1 MAKTQTSQKQLTKK
15 DVKDVVVEV
24 LAPFAKAVKKDF
36 DRIDKRFEQV
46 NKRFEQVDKRFEQ
59 VDKRFD
65 QVGLRLTGIEFELR
79 ETNKRVAHLEEQ
91 VQNLFNKMD
100 KLIGFYERQ
109 QQEITIMSAQ
119 IKRLEDR
126 IVRLEAEKSEK

>member
-46 NKRFEQVDKRFEQ
+46 
-59 VDKRFD
+59 DKRFD
-65 QVGLRLTGIEFELR
+65 QVELRLTGIEFELR
-79 ETNKRVAHLEEQ
+79 ETNKRVARLEEQ

-109 QQEITIMSAQ
+109 QQEITVMSAQ
-119 IKRLEDR
+119 IKRLEER
-126 IVRLEAEKSEK
+126 MVRLETQKAKNK

>member
-1 MAKTQTSQKQLTKK
+1 MPKTQTSQKQLTKK
-15 DVKDVVVEV
+15 DVKDVIIEV
-24 LAPFAKAVKKDF
+24 LAPFAKGVKKDF

-46 NKRFEQVDKRFEQ
+46 
-59 VDKRFD
+59 DKRFD
-65 QVGLRLTGIEFELR
+65 QVELRLTSIEFELR

-109 QQEITIMSAQ
+109 QQEITIMSTQ
-119 IKRLEDR
+119 IKRLEER
-126 IVRLEAEKSEK
+126 IMRLETEKAKNK